1 MRAVL
6 VNEVARQPRKPR
18 KPMFPFQVRARPWAL
33 TPIHISPV
41 LPGETLD
48 NLNLQMR
55 VVSDPLKSKLSGW
68 WCETYWFYVKHRDLD
83 QRDEL
88 INMHLTGTALTTNRV
103 AAQSYATYVFDNGID
118 WVSACLKRVTEEY
131 FRDEG
136 ETWNANL
143 IGNYPAVQ
151 VRPDGSWLDSLV
163 DDTVAPAA
171 GNELQDPSDPEYLAA
186 YQAQYDRMRQM
197 RATNMT
203 FDDWLKT
210 HGVSVP
216 VAVNEDLYKPELI
229 RYTREFSYPTNTVEP
244 TTGTPSS
251 AAVFSI
257 TERADKNRFFKEP
270 GFIFGVMCMRPKVFY
285 SRQMGAA
292 IGALDEARLWLP
304 ALLRD
309 EPYMSIKKFENT
321 DVAGSGPLG
330 TLTTN
335 DYWADL
341 RDLFIYGDQFLNFD
355 PTAADDPHAAYAALP
370 SAALDDKYP
379 TATDADRLFAGSTA
393 ATRLIRVDGVV
404 QTNIRGTVGLDMT

>member
-6 VNEVARQPRKPR
+6 VNEVPRQPRKPR

-143 IGNYPAVQ
+143 IGSYPAVQ

-163 DDTVAPAA
+163 DDA
-171 GNELQDPSDPEYLAA
+171 
-186 YQAQYDRMRQM
+186 
-197 RATNMT
+197 
-203 FDDWLKT
+203 
-210 HGVSVP
+210 
-216 VAVNEDLYKPELI
+216 
-229 RYTREFSYPTNTVEP
+229 
-244 TTGTPSS
+244 
-251 AAVFSI
+251 
-257 TERADKNRFFKEP
+257 
-270 GFIFGVMCMRPKVFY
+270 C
-285 SRQMGAA
+285 
-292 IGALDEARLWLP
+292 
-304 ALLRD
+304 
-309 EPYMSIKKFENT
+309 
-321 DVAGSGPLG
+321 
-330 TLTTN
+330 
-335 DYWADL
+335 
-341 RDLFIYGDQFLNFD
+341 
-355 PTAADDPHAAYAALP
+355 
-370 SAALDDKYP
+370 
-379 TATDADRLFAGSTA
+379 
-393 ATRLIRVDGVV
+393 
-404 QTNIRGTVGLDMT
+404 